1 MKIKTKAPKHRVL
14 NTILA
19 TALSASMVLGAAA
32 VTDSLFPSNKETA
45 KAEETTSNIL
55 GTTGQ
60 GKYNWQTEKTYTF
73 SGLKAKNGKDM
84 QALCVR
90 KNSDG
95 TYMFVSTGLT
105 SGCWPGTKNGAA
117 SSSSNYTS
125 DNTGT
130 TSDNALNINNYD
142 SYTQALVSYLGDALS
157 GTLYLPTGTSN
168 DNVEGDNTVLSLYK
182 NIAPNH
188 SSFGA
193 DSDSVW
199 LGSPSVANYACCV
212 DSGGVNSNGRD
223 FSYCV
228 APAFN
233 LKQSSGSEK
242 LTNISGQ
249 TAITAKSKQSVNS
262 WETTPITSIVESSG
276 VKTST
281 GATTRYTVT
290 SKNGFISGSNYTP
303 GVSSRDIADALI
315 VKSVDHPDYTPVTLT
330 LTVKGIPD
338 SANTVTG
345 EPIKSGQTYNLS
357 DIAKSSIDGMK
368 ITDSLGYIKDGKYVV
383 PGTARDLVDKI
394 TFSVGTY
401 SATKEVNIAANTD
414 IKQDSEGYYV
424 VNDDNGIEWH
434 FLYNDSGQ
442 IGYLYASSANIGKLV
457 TNDSSKTLNVP
468 STINGITVAGIG
480 TNSSAHNFL
489 NDTDGATGS
498 TVWKNVY
505 IPASVKTIRG
515 YAFAGNTASAKVE
528 IPSTVQN
535 IEEHAFDGS
544 SITEVKFDDASKLTI
559 GESAF
564 ANIPTLTTVTLRGN
578 GAKIGTKAFYND
590 GIQKLNIPAGTTMES
605 GGNSFSKNESLTE
618 LKIDATTV
626 PDNSFVDTPKLAKVV
641 FGENV
646 KQVNA
651 LWTGKQS
658 EATGEVVNRTTYALG
673 KDTIFNCKQ
682 DGSVYYSPFGI
693 SGTLNVWGLQSDQV
707 FNNGAGPV
715 YAFNNGANNA
725 YAKGEASSE
734 TTHISMNGT
743 AGMDGLGDGDVYDQ
757 TGIEGSYSG
766 TLLGGANATKDAS
779 TLNKNNMTVRK
790 LFGTDAKGTYKTSD
804 FYVMRSQVYDDQVK
818 GKSFSNYTTEGNIN
832 TIKDEETQKMLDF
845 YDSMDNVEV
854 NDTDVSNGAIT
865 VTAVVLQTI
874 TADVDGSSKTFYL
887 AKQNQDGSASMLT
900 WTCEVTIPVK
910 QYSEFNLFND
920 VYGGDF
926 SKITQAIT
934 DAQAKNDKL
943 QADLTA
949 KQVEVE
955 KTQAQL
961 DAINKKL
968 ADAGITAKTDESGN
982 VDVSGAVET
991 LESQKADLEKQIKD
1005 LKAQIGVSDDTD
1017 VAALKAQIT
1026 TLKKQSD
1033 DYASLLSQY
1042 QSVIEKLQAGKG
1054 SVASD
1059 VKSDTIKTGDVTVT
1073 NDVPAGTYVYGD
1085 DGKWHEG
1092 SKDGKVVDGITTGDK
1107 TPNSG
1112 DTITVKVND
1121 KPALTEDELKTLDG
1135 SNVIDTLEAQLA
1147 EQKQKTAAA
1156 EANYKALKDQ
1166 TDKSAAEAQK
1176 NLEEAQKQQ
1185 AEIQSQ
1191 LDAAKKAKEEA
1202 DKTLN
1207 DANATAEEKQAALQ
1221 KQVDTLNTQVES
1233 LTKTNKEQGD
1243 KLTELQGNV
1252 ASLGA
1257 QVSQYKDISDTVAQV
1272 AGIDVKGKSAAEVKE
1287 ALSNMANEYVA
1298 DKKAISTIAEATG
1311 QDPAKVA
1318 SDPDAFAKTVTD
1330 KVNNGG
1336 GSLTDSE
1343 RKSLN
1348 DRITELTNEN
1358 STLKTQNQ
1366 TLQDKLNGSGSGKTD
1381 DKGSSSTT
1389 DSTDV
1394 TTLKAQLA
1402 SSQAEAASYKTQ
1414 ADTYKGLYETASKN
1428 SGTDS
1433 DSAAKIASLTT
1444 ENASLTAENKS
1455 LSDDNNELTEKNK
1468 KLSSEN
1474 DDLSSENDDLTSR
1487 NKSLSK
1493 KAAAKQKTRTVTKT
1507 KTVKVPVTKTKTVTR
1522 TVKVPVTK
1530 TRTVQ
1535 VPVTKTVTVPG
1546 ATKTKTITKTVKKYV
1561 NADGT
1566 ITDKPKDTDKTK
1578 DDNSK
1583 GSVTVTPS
1591 DSGNNSSTPSTT
1603 EEQSASEKLREQ
1615 SQNGN
1620 SDGTTTTDQTQA
1632 TDPSSTEGNVVTP
1645 EDGNNNESNLPTDTQ
1660 NKKKTSGKVS
1670 DTKQHKS
1677 NPFVP
1682 IVAVGGIVAV
1692 AAGVFFSMKK
1702 KGGGF
1707 RPSGSSSADDID
1719 DDDISDD
1726 EMMDDDFT
1734 VDDDNIAD
1742 DSDELAD

>member
-45 KAEETTSNIL
+45 KAATTSSIL
-55 GTTGQ
+55 GTTSTSEPAIGNTISIPNVTIRRN
-60 GKYNWQTEKTYTF
+60 GGTTSTGTVTAKYIGR
-73 SGLKAKNGKDM
+73 SG
-84 QALCVR
+84 
-90 KNSDG
+90 SD
-95 TYMFVSTGLT
+95 YAFVTTGLT
-105 SGCWPGTKNGAA
+105 SGSWPG
-117 SSSSNYTS
+117 SSSGGTTRGAYTS
-125 DNTGT
+125 NNYSGGANDTATNVNGYDDCTL
-130 TSDNALNINNYD
+130 SLYNALKD
-142 SYTQALVSYLGDALS
+142 KGLVGS
-157 GTLYLPTGTSN
+157 LYLPTGTTDASVN
-168 DNVEGDNTVLSLYK
+168 ATVLSTYK
-182 NIAPNH
+182 ELA
-188 SSFGA
+188 SKATDYGA
-193 DSDSVW
+193 DNYIVW
-199 LGSPSVANYACCV
+199 LGSPNGANSACSVG
-212 DSGGVNSNGRD
+212 SGGVSSGDGYRGHS
-223 FSYCV
+223 FCV

-233 LKQSSGSEK
+233 LSPSGVRKVGNTVYYKGKGSQTLSATQSKE
-242 LTNISGQ
+242 
-249 TAITAKSKQSVNS
+249 SVGS
-262 WETTPITSIVESSG
+262 WETVAVSDLLKDVKNNVTGTSD
-276 VKTST
+276 
-281 GATTRYTVT
+281 RYTVK
-290 SKNGFISGSNYTP
+290 SDLGYVVNGGTDYKPTISNHDITDTIT
-303 GVSSRDIADALI
+303 VSS
-315 VKSVDHPDYTPVTLT
+315 VDNPGFTAATFKLNV
-330 LTVKGIPD
+330 VGVPD
-338 SANTVTG
+338 SKLHVTSDK
-345 EPIKSGQTYNLS
+345 IASGRTYDLS
-357 DIAKSSIDGMK
+357 DIASSEIDGMK

-424 VNDDNGIEWH
+424 VTDDNGIEWH
-434 FLYNDSGQ
+434 FLYNDAGQ
-442 IGYLYASSANIGKLV
+442 IGYLYAKSANIGKLV

-468 STINGITVAGIG
+468 STINGVTVAGIG
-480 TNSSAHNFL
+480 TNSSSHAFL
-489 NDTDGATGS
+489 VDTDGATGS
-498 TVWKNVY
+498 TVWQNIY
-505 IPASVKTIRG
+505 IPSSVKTIRG
-515 YAFAGNTASAKVE
+515 YAFAGNKASAKIE

-544 SITEVKFDDASKLTI
+544 AIKEVKFDDASKLTI

-590 GIQKLNIPAGTTMES
+590 AIQKLNIPAGTTMEAD
-605 GGNSFSKNESLTE
+605 GNSFSKNESLTE

-641 FGENV
+641 FGEDV

-651 LWTGKQS
+651 LWTGKQA
-658 EATGEVVNRTTYALG
+658 EANGDVVDRTTYALG

-682 DGSVYYSPFGI
+682 DGSAYYSPFGI
-693 SGTLNVWGLQSDQV
+693 AGTLNVWGLQSDQV
-707 FNNGAGPV
+707 FNNGSGPV
-715 YAFNNGANNA
+715 YAFKNGANNA
-725 YAKGEASSE
+725 FAKGEASSE
-734 TTHISMNGT
+734 TTNIATTTSQMK
-743 AGMDGLGDGDVYDQ
+743 GLGDSDVYDQ
-757 TGIEGSYSG
+757 TGIEASYST

-779 TLNKNNMTVRK
+779 TLNKDNMTVRK
-790 LFGTDAKGTYKTSD
+790 LYGADAKGTYKSSE
-804 FYVMRSQVYDDQVK
+804 FYVMRSQKYDYEVK
-818 GKSFSNYTTEGNIN
+818 GKTFSNYTTEGNIN
-832 TIKDEETQKMLDF
+832 TIKDAETEKMLDF
-845 YDSMDNVEV
+845 YKDEDGVQV
-854 NDTDVSNGAIT
+854 NDTDVKNGAVT
-865 VTAVVLQTI
+865 VTVVVLQSI
-874 TADVDGSSKTFYL
+874 TADGKTYYL
-887 AKQNQDGSASMLT
+887 AKQNQNDSASMLT
-900 WTCEVTIPVK
+900 YTCEVTIPVK

-955 KTQAQL
+955 KAQAQL

-968 ADAGITAKTDESGN
+968 ADAGIKANTD
-982 VDVSGAVET
+982 DVSGAVET
-991 LESQKADLEKQIKD
+991 LENQKADLEKQIKD

-1017 VAALKAQIT
+1017 AAALKAQIT

-1135 SNVIDTLEAQLA
+1135 SNVIDTLETQLA

-1221 KQVDTLNTQVES
+1221 KQVDTFNTQVDS

-1257 QVSQYKDISDTVAQV
+1257 QVSQYKDISDTVAKV

-1318 SDPDAFAKTVTD
+1318 SDPDAFAKAVTD

-1336 GSLTDSE
+1336 GALTDSE

-1381 DKGSSSTT
+1381 NNT

-1444 ENASLTAENKS
+1444 ENASLTAKNKS
-1455 LSDDNNELTEKNK
+1455 LSDDNDELTEKNK

-1474 DDLSSENDDLTSR
+1474 DGLSSENDDLTSK

-1546 ATKTKTITKTVKKYV
+1546 ATKTKTVTKTVKKYV

-1591 DSGNNSSTPSTT
+1591 DSGNNSNTPSTT

-1682 IVAVGGIVAV
+1682 IAAVGGIGAV

-1734 VDDDNIAD
+1734 VDDDDITD
-1742 DSDELAD
+1742 DSDELAG

>member
-1 MKIKTKAPKHRVL
+1 MKIRTKAPKHRVL

-45 KAEETTSNIL
+45 KAATTSSVL
-55 GTTGQ
+55 GTTSTSEPAIGDTISIPNVTIR
-60 GKYNWQTEKTYTF
+60 GKGGTTSTGTVTAKYIGR
-73 SGLKAKNGKDM
+73 SG
-84 QALCVR
+84 
-90 KNSDG
+90 SD
-95 TYMFVSTGLT
+95 YAFVTTGLT
-105 SGCWPGTKNGAA
+105 SGSWPG
-117 SSSSNYTS
+117 SSSGGTTRGAYTS
-125 DNTGT
+125 NNYSGGSGDTATNVNGYDEC
-130 TSDNALNINNYD
+130 TSSLYNALKDKGLDGN
-142 SYTQALVSYLGDALS
+142 
-157 GTLYLPTGTSN
+157 LYLPTGTSDASVN
-168 DNVEGDNTVLSLYK
+168 ATVLSTYK
-182 NIAPNH
+182 ELAPKYADY
-188 SSFGA
+188 GA
-193 DSDSVW
+193 DVNRVW
-199 LGSPSVANYACCV
+199 LGSPGGANGACIV
-212 DSGGVNSNGRD
+212 SSGGVYSGSRD
-223 FSYCV
+223 YSCCV

-233 LKQSSGSEK
+233 LSPSGVRKAGGTVYYKGKGS
-242 LTNISGQ
+242 Q
-249 TAITAKSKQSVNS
+249 TLSATPSKESVGS
-262 WETTPITSIVESSG
+262 WETVAVSDLLKDVKNNVTGTSD
-276 VKTST
+276 
-281 GATTRYTVT
+281 RYTVD
-290 SKNGFISGSNYTP
+290 SSLGFMNGTNYTP
-303 GVSSRDIADALI
+303 TISDKDQTDTLT
-315 VKSVDHPDYTPVTLT
+315 VKSVDNPSFTQVTFKLK
-330 LTVKGIPD
+330 VIGV
-338 SANTVTG
+338 NTWVTSDKIG
-345 EPIKSGQTYNLS
+345 SGRSYDLEN
-357 DIAKSSIDGMK
+357 IAKSTTPGMK
-368 ITDSLGYIKDGKYVV
+368 ITDSLGYIQDGKYVV

-394 TFSVGTY
+394 TFSVGSFST
-401 SATKEVNIAANTD
+401 TKEVSITANTD

-424 VNDDNGIEWH
+424 VTDDNGIEWH
-434 FLYNDSGQ
+434 FLYNDAGQ
-442 IGYLYASSANIGKLV
+442 IGYLYAKSANIGKLV

-468 STINGITVAGIG
+468 STINGVTVAGIG
-480 TNSSAHNFL
+480 TNSSSHAFL
-489 NDTDGATGS
+489 VDTDGATGS
-498 TVWKNVY
+498 TVWQNIY
-505 IPASVKTIRG
+505 IPSSVKTIRG
-515 YAFAGNTASAKVE
+515 YAFAGNKASAKIE

-544 SITEVKFDDASKLTI
+544 AIKEVKFDDASKLTI

-578 GAKIGTKAFYND
+578 GVKIGTKAFYND
-590 GIQKLNIPAGTTMES
+590 AIQKLNIPAGTTMEAD
-605 GGNSFSKNESLTE
+605 GNSFSKNESLTE

-641 FGENV
+641 FGEDV

-651 LWTGKQS
+651 LWTGKQA
-658 EATGEVVNRTTYALG
+658 EANGDVVDRTTYALG

-682 DGSVYYSPFGI
+682 DGSAYYSPFGI
-693 SGTLNVWGLQSDQV
+693 AGTLNVWGLQSDQV
-707 FNNGAGPV
+707 FNNGSGPV

-725 YAKGEASSE
+725 FAKGEASSE
-734 TTHISMNGT
+734 TTNIATTTSQMK
-743 AGMDGLGDGDVYDQ
+743 GLGDSDVYDQ
-757 TGIEGSYSG
+757 TGIEASYNT

-779 TLNKNNMTVRK
+779 TLNKDNMTVRK
-790 LFGTDAKGTYKTSD
+790 LYGADAKGTYKSSE
-804 FYVMRSQVYDDQVK
+804 FYVMRSQKYDDEVK
-818 GKSFSNYTTEGNIN
+818 GKTFSNYTTEGNIN
-832 TIKDEETQKMLDF
+832 TIKDAETEKMLAF
-845 YDSMDNVEV
+845 YKDEDGVQV
-854 NDTDVSNGAIT
+854 NDTDVKNGAVT
-865 VTAVVLQTI
+865 VTVVVLQSI
-874 TADVDGSSKTFYL
+874 TADGKTYYL
-887 AKQNQDGSASMLT
+887 AKQNQDDSASMLT
-900 WTCEVTIPVK
+900 YTCEVTIPVK

-955 KTQAQL
+955 KAQAQL

-1191 LDAAKKAKEEA
+1191 LEAAKKAKEEA

-1233 LTKTNKEQGD
+1233 LTKTNKEQGA

-1257 QVSQYKDISDTVAQV
+1257 QVSQYKDISDTVARV

-1318 SDPDAFAKTVTD
+1318 SDPDAFAKAVTD

-1336 GSLTDSE
+1336 GALTDSE

-1381 DKGSSSTT
+1381 NKGSSSTT

-1444 ENASLTAENKS
+1444 ENASLTAKNKS
-1455 LSDDNNELTEKNK
+1455 LSDDNDELTEKNK

-1546 ATKTKTITKTVKKYV
+1546 ATKTKTVTKTVKKYV

-1591 DSGNNSSTPSTT
+1591 DSGNNSNTPSTT

-1660 NKKKTSGKVS
+1660 NKKTSGKVP

-1682 IVAVGGIVAV
+1682 IAAVGGIGAV

-1734 VDDDNIAD
+1734 VDDDDITD
-1742 DSDELAD
+1742 DSDELAG